1 MAHSSKPS
9 LSTSNRTP
17 KAKAAAADQEMQRE
31 NRKEADTTRTLQ
43 LKRQRDFVVDG
54 AEAEWEVGGEK
65 VVIYV

>member
-1 MAHSSKPS
+1 MAHSSKS
-9 LSTSNRTP
+9 SSSTSNSTP
-17 KAKAAAADQEMQRE
+17 KAKVADQETQRE

>member
-1 MAHSSKPS
+1 MAHSSRS
-9 LSTSNRTP
+9 SSSTSNSTP
-17 KAKAAAADQEMQRE
+17 KGQGADQEARRE

-43 LKRQRDFVVDG
+43 LKRQRDFLVDG